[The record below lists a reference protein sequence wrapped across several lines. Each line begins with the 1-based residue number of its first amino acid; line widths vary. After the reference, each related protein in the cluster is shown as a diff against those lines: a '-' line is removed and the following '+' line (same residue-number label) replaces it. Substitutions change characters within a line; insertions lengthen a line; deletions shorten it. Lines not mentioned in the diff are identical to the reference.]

1 MRIGRGYDTGEI
13 TGEDGIGGVVELR
26 FSDSPCDWLGYQ
38 LYGFY
43 DAGIVWND
51 NAAPGAGDAT
61 LNSAGAGVRFN
72 LPRGLFL
79 SYEAAKPLTR
89 TPAVPGDKDV
99 RHFFSL
105 SFAM

>member
-1 MRIGRGYDTGEI
+1 MA
-13 TGEDGIGGVVELR
+13 ELR
-26 FSDSPCDWLGYQ
+26 YGNQIFDWLGAQ

-61 LNSAGAGVRFN
+61 LNSAGAGLRFN
-72 LPRGLFL
+72 LPHQLFL

-89 TPAVPGDKDV
+89 TPAIPGDKDV